1 MVHLHR
7 SFQAI
12 LYQSSMR
19 GPLAS
24 SQGLLKVTPRDFEF
38 GRWQEVEIGA
48 IHSNVLLL
56 DLPGNGKTI
65 KALAKYES

>member
-1 MVHLHR
+1 
-7 SFQAI
+7 
-12 LYQSSMR
+12 MR

-56 DLPGNGKTI
+56 DLPATVR
-65 KALAKYES
+65 L